1 MYKSLL
7 FTTKKISHDRFKM
20 TKMSIT
26 TIIILIIIGVAAGIL
41 SGLVGVGGGLI
52 IVPAL
57 VYFVAFSQKAAQ
69 GTSLGILLLPVGILA
84 VLQYYQKGYVDI
96 KVVLIVSAG
105 FLIGGWLGS
114 KLAVSLPVATIK
126 KIFAIF
132 MLLTALKML
141 FMDKPVVEKE
151 ASKQSLSSDSK

>member
-1 MYKSLL
+1 
-7 FTTKKISHDRFKM
+7 
-20 TKMSIT
+20 MSIT